1 MGFKTM
7 AYFKVSLNRDTK
19 ASGVAGGV
27 RPPDENARDPWV
39 VGEKDTLPLCR
50 FKGVSGGRRCARWR
64 LMSLDNHKLVAT
76 AGLSNPRECEGRL
89 DSQACST

>member
-27 RPPDENARDPWV
+27 RPPDENTRDRRV
-39 VGEKDTLPLCR
+39 FGGKDTLPL
-50 FKGVSGGRRCARWR
+50 S
-64 LMSLDNHKLVAT
+64 
-76 AGLSNPRECEGRL
+76 
-89 DSQACST
+89 ACSRPPALHAMAPHVSEQPRTGHHCWALQPQRM